1 MAALEFAARRFLL
14 GAPFIILAWTAHAEV
29 GDAEALR
36 SMAQAAKDAGH
47 LSSFHVVESYRAI
60 GVTTAPSATRNNFE
74 VEAKI
79 AREWGN
85 TFCAAASRD
94 FQWNRRWRLIVYAS
108 GQSRLTYS
116 CLIPRTALHL
126 DRDFDRKPSE
136 ARTACDDKGPL
147 IQPVDEVE

>member
-1 MAALEFAARRFLL
+1 MAAFEFAAGRFLL

-29 GDAEALR
+29 GDAEDLR
-36 SMAQAAKDAGH
+36 SMAQAAKDAGD

-60 GVTTAPSATRNNFE
+60 GVTTAPSATQNDFE

-85 TFCAAASRD
+85 TFCAAASRG
-94 FQWNRRWRLIVYAS
+94 FEWNRRWRLIVYAS
-108 GQSRLTYS
+108 GQSHITYS
-116 CLIPRTALHL
+116 CLIPKAAQHL
-126 DRDFDRKPSE
+126 ERDFDHKPSE
-136 ARTACDDKGPL
+136 ARNGCDDKGSL